1 MWRFFSSTSIATC
14 SRHNFVRSSL
24 NRLGVGVVCRV
35 VDSYIFLGRC
45 SGTSLILSIAILRKR
60 YNLTQYLSVLAVLG
74 GLLIV
79 TFTYIA
85 ETGEDE
91 NGNATENDD
100 HVVLGIGLVVFG
112 QLFNSLHCIF

>member
-1 MWRFFSSTSIATC
+1 MWFAIPSLLDTIDSFMNFTGLMLITASTFQIFEQFSVIY
-14 SRHNFVRSSL
+14 V
-24 NRLGVGVVCRV
+24 
-35 VDSYIFLGRC
+35 
-45 SGTSLILSIAILRKR
+45 LILSIAILRKR

-79 TFTYIA
+79 TFTEIA

-91 NGNATENDD
+91 NGNATENETD

-112 QLFNSLHCIF
+112 